1 MTDSGNDP
9 GGQVAELERRAEVP
23 QGTGDRF
30 GGYAVMGLTFA
41 GGDVL
46 ALRRFPATSAGR
58 PYTSVWHRSAEGKWT
73 FYADVPKD
81 EGCDRYWG
89 PLVDRQVVAP
99 IRLEWTTPHRLLV
112 SVDGGRLL
120 SWSLVLRQTAATVL
134 LNGLAARLPA
144 TWWGHTAVL
153 RAMAVVARTLLGTG
167 PLRLR
172 GHTPS
177 GHEFTSNPQA
187 LWEVSSSSATVD
199 GRDLG
204 RPGPLEPQATLGEFA
219 IPQRGLF
226 ALGRVTMVA
235 RPPAEIGR

>member
-1 MTDSGNDP
+1 MTDSSNDP
-9 GGQVAELERRAEVP
+9 GGRVAELERWGEVP
-23 QGTGDRF
+23 AGAGDRF
-30 GGYAVMGLTFA
+30 GGYAVLGLTFA

-120 SWSLVLRQTAATVL
+120 SWSLILRPSAATVL
-134 LNGLAARLPA
+134 LNLLAARLPN
-144 TWWGHTAVL
+144 TWWERTAVL

-167 PLRLR
+167 PMRLR
-172 GHTPS
+172 GRTPS
-177 GHEFTSNPQA
+177 GHQFTSSPQA
-187 LWEVSSSSATVD
+187 LWVISSSSATLE

-204 RPGPLEPQATLGEFA
+204 RPGPLDPQAALGEFA

-226 ALGRVTMVA
+226 ALGRVTMMA
-235 RPPAEIGR
+235 QPFAETGR